1 MTLKVEKEFK
11 PSETKRIVKNVVI
24 ISSAFMVHFTA
35 YGGAANLQSSI
46 NAEDGLGMSSLAA
59 VYAGLILSN
68 IFLPT
73 AVIKWIGT
81 KWAISL
87 SFVTYMPFI
96 AAQLWPSFYTMIPAG
111 LCIGLGGGPLWCSKS
126 TYLAVVSEVHSKL
139 SNISAEVL
147 LARFLGIFFMLFQFH
162 QVWGNL
168 ISSLVLSSGDNQ
180 AAVTAINATMIPEIC
195 GANFLP
201 SADAAEALQRQPYE
215 KIQLLSGIYLACM
228 VAAALM
234 VAIGV
239 DSMERYDTGPANN
252 VMGGGEMLMA
262 TLKLLAEPKMSMMT
276 TIVAFNGLQQGFFGA
291 DFTAAFVSCAV
302 GTGTVGYVM
311 LASGV
316 AAAIGCYVTCFG
328 YIAKVTGRMPLICAA
343 TVIHMALVA
352 TILLWKPQANMSYV
366 MYIIAV
372 LWGFC
377 DSVWL
382 VQVNAF
388 VGILFP
394 GREKAAFSNAH
405 LWSAVGYIIAYMISP
420 YLRTSSKAYFLGTT
434 MLVGV
439 FLYLIVEFQVKKE
452 IEEKKTE
459 EPVNG
464 VDNKAFTI
472 AE

>member
-1 MTLKVEKEFK
+1 MTSKVEKEFE

-24 ISSAFMVHFTA
+24 IGLAFMVHFTA

-46 NAEDGLGMSSLAA
+46 NADEGLGMSSLAA
-59 VYAGLILSN
+59 VYAGFILSN

-87 SFVTYMPFI
+87 SFVTYMPYI

-111 LCIGLGGGPLWCSKS
+111 LCVGLGGGPLWCAKS
-126 TYLAVVSEVHSKL
+126 TYLSVVSEVHSKI
-139 SNISAEVL
+139 SNITAEAL
-147 LARFLGIFFMLFQFH
+147 LTRFLGLFFMIFQLN

-201 SADAAEALQRQPYE
+201 SADAADTLQRQPYE

-228 VAAALM
+228 AAAVLI

-239 DSMERYDTGPANN
+239 DSMESYDTGRASK

-262 TLKLLAEPKMSMMT
+262 TLKLLEEPKQIMLI
-276 TIVAFNGLQQGFFGA
+276 TIMVFTGLQQAFFGA
-291 DFTAAFVSCAV
+291 DFTASFVSCAV

-311 LASGV
+311 LTFGV
-316 AAAIGCYVTCFG
+316 SDVIGCFVTGF
-328 YIAKVTGRMPLICAA
+328 IAKISGRLPLICAA
-343 TVIHMALVA
+343 TVIHMTLVA

-372 LWGFC
+372 LWGIC
-377 DSVWL
+377 DSIWL
-382 VQVNAF
+382 VQSYAL

-394 GREKAAFSNAH
+394 GREEAAFSNAH
-405 LWSAVGYIIAYMISP
+405 LWSSVGFIIAYVISP
-420 YLRTSSKAYFLGTT
+420 YLRTSSKAYLIGTT

-439 FLYLIVEFQVKKE
+439 SLYFIVEFQVKRE
-452 IEEKKTE
+452 REEKETKE
-459 EPVNG
+459 RVNG
-464 VDNKAFTI
+464 LDNKAFTI